1 MLFSDRMGKT
11 VRVDEETY
19 RRLCEEA
26 GRLQAVLRRP
36 VSLDEAVRYLVGAKF
51 SAEISDLAG
60 SWKVSE
66 EEVESIKKSLEEGWR
81 GWSTERC
88 V

>member
-1 MLFSDRMGKT
+1 MLFSDGMGKT